1 MKDYYEQVR
10 DILTLYPRTRDDDMY
25 LYAVFVAE
33 TTDVNSNHKFFD
45 VLVNHKQYNLPSYES
60 VTRARRK
67 VQEREFNLRGTKRS
81 KRKERQEEYREYYGR
96 S

>member
-1 MKDYYEQVR
+1 MKDYYDKVR

-33 TTDVNSNHKFFD
+33 TTDVNVNHKFFD
-45 VLVNHKQYNLPSYES
+45 VLVNHERYGLPSYES

-67 VQEREFNLRGTKRS
+67 VQECEFNLRGTKRTA
-81 KRKERQEEYREYYGR
+81 RKDKQEEYREYYR
-96 S
+96 R